1 MRVYVC
7 TYIYTHVHTYMY
19 THICIYEMCIFVS
32 LRVYAC
38 VGVCT
43 CVSVG
48 RGNLFVYFG
57 VCGREVMC
65 KYLFE

>member
-1 MRVYVC
+1 M
-7 TYIYTHVHTYMY
+7 YTHV
-19 THICIYEMCIFVS
+19 CIYEMCIFVS